1 MSSERLQNS
10 LSVVIVTY
18 NSAATL
24 PGLLDSL
31 PAGLAGIQRSEVVV
45 ADNASSDRSADLAAA
60 HPIGP
65 RVFRTGRNGGYAA
78 GINAALSAIS
88 PDADVLILNP
98 DIRLLPGAAAPLAA
112 RLRDGAG
119 IAVPH
124 ILHEDRTE
132 VPSLRREPSIVTAW
146 ADALLTGRLRA
157 RFDVGETILDPAR
170 YQSDGLVDWASGA
183 ALAVAAR
190 TRRLV
195 GEWDETF
202 FLYSEETDF
211 QRRAR
216 ANGLTVAFVRQS
228 EVVHIGGEYARN
240 PHLYAMLT
248 ANRIGYFARHH
259 RPLATAVFRLGV
271 LAGEAIRAANGSAVH
286 RAGLGAA
293 LRRWSPPAETQAI
306 TTHEF
311 SDA

>member
-1 MSSERLQNS
+1 MSSERVQSS

-18 NSAATL
+18 NSSSTL

-31 PAGLAGIQRSEVVV
+31 PAGLAGIERSEVVI
-45 ADNASSDRSADLAAA
+45 ADNASSDLSADIAAA
-60 HPIGP
+60 HPIGA

-88 PDADVLILNP
+88 SDADVLILNP
-98 DIRLLPGAAAPLAA
+98 DIRLLPGAAAPLTAH
-112 RLRDGAG
+112 LRDGAG

-124 ILHEDRTE
+124 ILHEDGTE
-132 VPSLRREPSIVTAW
+132 APSLRREPSIVTAW
-146 ADALLTGRLRA
+146 SDALLTGRLRA
-157 RFDVGETILDPAR
+157 RIDIGETILGPAR
-170 YQSDGLVDWASGA
+170 YRSDGLVDWASGA

-190 TRRLV
+190 TRRQV

-216 ANGLTVAFVRQS
+216 SKGLTVAFVRQS
-228 EVVHIGGEYARN
+228 EMVHIGGDYARN
-240 PHLYAMLT
+240 PRLYAMLT
-248 ANRIGYFARHH
+248 ANRIGYYARYHG
-259 RPLATAVFRLGV
+259 PLATTAFRLGV
-271 LAGEAIRAANGSAVH
+271 LAGEAIRSANGSAVH

-293 LRRWSPPAETQAI
+293 LRRWSPPAETLA
-306 TTHEF
+306 TAAHEF